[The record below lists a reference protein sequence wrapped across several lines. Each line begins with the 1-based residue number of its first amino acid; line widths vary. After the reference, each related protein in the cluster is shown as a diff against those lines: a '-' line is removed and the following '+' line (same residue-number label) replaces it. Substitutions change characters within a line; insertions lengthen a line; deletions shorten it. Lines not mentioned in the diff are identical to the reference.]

1 MHKHMKKYL
10 GIFSILLLL
19 TVACNPNDT
28 SYSDKERD
36 SLNKVDSD
44 TAQDLFQMIE
54 AEEQKARD
62 SGQSAPGA
70 KAVEL
75 SPIPLQEV
83 PSQQNNHPGPIQPP
97 KEGRR

>member
-1 MHKHMKKYL
+1 MHKPMKKYL
-10 GIFSILLLL
+10 GVFSIVLLLAA
-19 TVACNPNDT
+19 ACNPNDT

-54 AEEQKARD
+54 AQEQKSRD

-70 KAVEL
+70 KPVEL
-75 SPIPLQEV
+75 SPIPQTAE
-83 PSQQNNHPGPIQPP
+83 PTRQDNHPGPIQPP